1 MNASQTTAQLQ
12 TLLDAVPDAMVIA
25 GKAGKIVL
33 VNPQTEKLF
42 GYAPGELSGKTIEDL
57 VPERFRA
64 AHPKHRADYAE
75 QPRVRPMGAPGTTLF
90 GLRKDGSEFPAEIS
104 LSPFK
109 TDDGSFTIAAIRDGT
124 ERRKVE
130 QNLRALFD
138 AAPDAVVMVNRA
150 AIITT
155 VNNQAETLFG
165 FPREELVGKPIDL
178 LIPERFHHVH
188 PDHIREYFDA
198 PKRRP
203 MGAGQTLAARRKD
216 GSEFLTEISLSPF
229 EGPEGTVAIVAVRDV
244 SARIAAENAQRHL
257 AAIVN
262 STDDAIISKSLNE
275 TVLSWNPGA
284 ERVYGYTAEE
294 MIGKPLSILVPPGR
308 SDELPELLS
317 EVRKGVSIERY
328 HTIRRRKDGKDIDVA
343 LTLSPIRD
351 IAGNIIGA
359 SAIARDITEDKQAEE
374 ELKKAKAAAEL
385 ANREL
390 EAFSYSVAHD
400 LRAPLRAISGFS
412 EILLG
417 EHKEALDERGQEY
430 LRRMAAAAERMGHL
444 IDALLGLSRVTRTEP
459 RKERVDLSKIAG
471 SVIENLRVASPDR
484 KVDVVIPEGIVTV
497 GDPQLL
503 RAVLENLLG
512 NAWKF
517 TSKRDGARIELGVT
531 KADGK
536 PAYFVT
542 DNGAGFDMSYAGK
555 LFAPF
560 QRLHAQTAF
569 PGTGIGLATVQ
580 RIVHRHGGRIW
591 AESEAGKG
599 ATFFFTLPNTGPTE
613 EGGEKN
619 AGTGDPA
626 RRGQ

>member
-1 MNASQTTAQLQ
+1 MKSFQSKVQLQ

-25 GKAGKIVL
+25 NGEGEIVL
-33 VNPQTEKLF
+33 VNSRTETLF
-42 GYAPGELSGKTIEDL
+42 AYEHGELLGQPVEVLI
-57 VPERFRA
+57 PERFRA
-64 AHPKHRADYAE
+64 AHPQRRQAYGA
-75 QPRVRPMGAPGTTLF
+75 QPRVRPMGAPGSILY
-90 GLRKDGSEFPAEIS
+90 GRRKNGSEFPAEIS
-104 LSPFK
+104 LSPFP
-109 TDDGSFTIAAIRDGT
+109 TDDGSLTIAAIRDGT
-124 ERRKVE
+124 EHCRIE

-138 AAPDAVVMVNRA
+138 ATPDAVVMVNRSA
-150 AIITT
+150 TITAI
-155 VNNQAETLFG
+155 NNQAEVLFG
-165 FPREELVGKPIDL
+165 FSRDELVGKPVDV
-178 LIPERFHHVH
+178 LIPERFHHAH
-188 PDHIREYFDA
+188 PAHIRDYFEN

-203 MGAGQTLAARRKD
+203 MGAGQTLSARRKD
-216 GSEFLTEISLSPF
+216 GSEFMAEISLSPF
-229 EGPEGTVAIVAVRDV
+229 ESSEGLSAITAIRDV

-262 STDDAIISKSLNE
+262 SSDDAIISKSLNE
-275 TVLSWNPGA
+275 TILSWNPGA

-294 MIGKPLSILVPPGR
+294 MLGQSLSLLMPPGR
-308 SDELPELLS
+308 TDELPQLLG
-317 EVRKGVSIERY
+317 EVQKGFSIERY
-328 HTIRRRKDGKDIDVA
+328 HTVRRRKDGKDIDVA

-351 IAGNIIGA
+351 VAGNIIGA

-374 ELKKAKAAAEL
+374 ELKKAKAAADT

-412 EILLG
+412 EILLAD
-417 EHKEALDERGQEY
+417 HKENLDDRGQEY

-444 IDALLGLSRVTRTEP
+444 IDALLGLSRVTRTEV
-459 RKERVDLSKIAG
+459 RRERVDLSKLAI
-471 SVIENLRVASPDR
+471 STIDSLRAAQPERNVE
-484 KVDVVIPEGIVTV
+484 VVIGDGLVTA

-503 RAVLENLLG
+503 RAALENLIG

-517 TSKRDGARIELGVT
+517 TSKREGARIEVGVT
-531 KADGK
+531 KKDGERV
-536 PAYFVT
+536 YFVS

-560 QRLHAQTAF
+560 QRLHSPTAF

-580 RIVHRHGGRIW
+580 RIMHRHGGRIW

-599 ATFFFTLPNTGPTE
+599 ATFFFTLPNDRPK
-613 EGGEKN
+613 EGGETN
-619 AGTGDPA
+619 AAQGDPA